1 LPEFDTDQSID
12 LIVDCFNKGDACN
25 ISKWEGFVDVLGQY
39 GARNNSVIYSF
50 ESFGTVDFVVEANK
64 KRFLSLTEDWD
75 VEIIVTYRHYHDW
88 VPSLYY
94 EMYKFLVMMDDKGV
108 LWPEDGGFDMPSFPD
123 SFDDRFEKP
132 LSDTM
137 EFLYST
143 NSLTVYRTF
152 LQMFDNVS
160 VIDVNDGSLS
170 EKWICSLEGA
180 DDACDKV
187 SRAQVPKVT
196 EDEDADYMSKI
207 MFDLV
212 AVAARKDAFV
222 DPFLGRDFVRN
233 EAQTFAKTLG
243 ADYSLPLKCLS
254 PLQEQE
260 FFELSAKLN
269 EVMPVNSTVEDTFSL
284 AKLNNEFCSVD
295 AGKVLNDTR
304 WIDFFRDLSETP
316 EIS

>member
-12 LIVDCFNKGDACN
+12 LIVNCFNKGDACN
-25 ISKWEGFVDVLGQY
+25 ISKWEGFVDLLGQY

-152 LQMFDNVS
+152 LQMFDSVS
-160 VIDVNDGSLS
+160 VIDIHESRSS
-170 EKWICSLEGA
+170 EKWICSLPGA
-180 DDACDKV
+180 DDACDQAKMTTEKDKV
-187 SRAQVPKVT
+187 AEAEYT
-196 EDEDADYMSKI
+196 EFI
-207 MFDLV
+207 MFDFIVLAAHKKGLV
-212 AVAARKDAFV
+212 DQY
-222 DPFLGRDFVRN
+222 LTRDFVRD
-233 EAQTFAKTLG
+233 EAQIFANTFD
-243 ADYSLPLKCLS
+243 ADYILPLKCLS
-254 PLQEQE
+254 TVQQQELYT
-260 FFELSAKLN
+260 LSAKLAD
-269 EVMPVNSTVEDTFSL
+269 VMPVNT
-284 AKLNNEFCSVD
+284 SVD
-295 AGKVLNDTR
+295 TTFTAAIKENKFCGVDPEMVLAEPE
-304 WIDFFRDLSETP
+304 WIDFFVALQET
-316 EIS
+316 S